1 MAQFRAMAELITHC
15 ATGKADLDT
24 VRSLCWEYR
33 DHLIAHSDRERRVV
47 EAFYPIASYTDLM
60 DRLAELYAAPLGA
73 ILLARLDGKAV
84 GCGMFHCILPRM
96 AEIKRLY
103 VQPAARGNGVGRM
116 LCEGLMDTA
125 RTAGFNRV
133 VLNTSKSL
141 ASARALYAKL
151 NFTECSPFYTVPPKA
166 EDLLCFYERPL

>member
-1 MAQFRAMAELITHC
+1 MAELIVHP
-15 ATGKADLDT
+15 ATEKADLDT

-33 DHLIAHSDRERRVV
+33 DDLMGRSEQERQLIETL
-47 EAFYPIASYTDLM
+47 YPLISYTDLL
-60 DRLAELYAAPLGA
+60 DQLAELHAAPLGA

-84 GCGMFHCILPRM
+84 GCGMFHSIRPRM

-103 VQPAARGNGVGRM
+103 VQPTARGNGVGWA
-116 LCEGLMDTA
+116 LCQGLIDQIRA
-125 RTAGFNRV
+125 AGCNHV
-133 VLNTSKSL
+133 VLDTSKSL

-151 NFTECSPFYTVPPKA
+151 SFTECDPFYRVPPEA